1 MEDLKTE
8 NKDKGAFA
16 SVGAQGQYLQP
27 GLTKLEYFTAMA
39 MQGITTKRRGQK
51 GFLFSAEYIA
61 EKSVKI
67 AKETLNQLEKE
78 K

>member
-16 SVGAQGQYLQP
+16 CVDSEGQYLQP

-39 MQGITTKRRGQK
+39 MQGIMQLDGWGDGRFSTK
-51 GFLFSAEYIA
+51 YIS

>member
-1 MEDLKTE
+1 MENSKE
-8 NKDKGAFA
+8 PAFA
-16 SVGAQGQYLQP
+16 CASDYKAQT

-39 MQGITTKRRGQK
+39 MQGIMSIPGNDLEDRR
-51 GFLFSAEYIA
+51 FFAEYIA